1 MIKTDFSGIDGFS
14 LSPQFDKAEK
24 ACRDV
29 ADPGGIY
36 ADYNGWVG
44 LPDTISEN
52 LLTKITDT
60 AQEINRQSQVVVILG
75 AGGSYL
81 GAKAAID
88 FLHSPNYNLIRKNT
102 PIIFFAGDNLSA
114 EYLQQI
120 MNFVIARDFSV
131 LAISKSGRTLE
142 TSVAFRTFQSLLKA
156 KYGAGADGRI
166 YIITDRNRGAFR
178 KYADEN
184 GCTSFEVPE
193 NIGGRYSVLTPVG
206 LLPMAISGI
215 DIRGVIAGASDE
227 RKNGRARAIEYA
239 AYRQALYSE
248 GKKLE
253 FLCAFEHNCR
263 YFGEWWRQLFAESE
277 GKNGRGIFPVF
288 GDYTSDL
295 HSIGQYIQQGERS
308 MFETFLCFE
317 EGRSHLLVPECDID
331 DGYDRLAGID
341 FNIMN
346 KAVAAGIADAHI
358 SGSVPVIKLVLPR
371 ISPEALGAL
380 FYFFELSCGI
390 SAHMSGVNPFDQPG
404 VEAYKKNFFPFLE
417 KLI

>member
-1 MIKTDFSGIDGFS
+1 MIKTDFSGVDGFS
-14 LSPQFDKAEK
+14 IFPQFENAES
-24 ACRDV
+24 ACRTV
-29 ADPGGIY
+29 TDPGGIY
-36 ADYNGWVG
+36 AEYNGWAD

-52 LLTKITDT
+52 LLTEITNT
-60 AQEINRQSQVVVILG
+60 AKEINSQSKVVVILG

-88 FLHSPNYNLIRKNT
+88 FLYSPNYNLIRKNT

-120 MNFVIARDFSV
+120 MHFVISKDFSV

-156 KYGAGADGRI
+156 KYGTGAAART

-215 DIRGVIAGASDE
+215 DIREVVAGASDE
-227 RKNGRARAIEYA
+227 RKNGHDRAVQYA
-239 AYRQALYSE
+239 AYRQALYSV
-248 GKKLE
+248 GKKME

-263 YFGEWWRQLFAESE
+263 CFGEWWRQLFAESE
-277 GKNGRGIFPVF
+277 GKNGQGIFPVF
-288 GDYTSDL
+288 CDYTSDM
-295 HSIGQYIQQGERS
+295 HSIGQYIQEGERS

-317 EGRSHLLVPECDID
+317 EGRAHLLVPECDID

-346 KAVAAGIADAHI
+346 RAVADGIADAHI
-358 SGSVPVIKLVLPR
+358 SGQVPVIQLTLPC
-371 ISPEALGAL
+371 ISPRSLGAL

-390 SAHMSGVNPFDQPG
+390 SAHMAGVNPFDQPG